1 MKKMKI
7 TQVKSKIGQTER
19 QKKTLQALGLRKMH
33 QSIVVEANPQI
44 QGMIEKVRHLLE
56 VEEVK

>member
-7 TQVKSKIGQTER
+7 TQVKSKIGQTGR